1 MKLGTAGWVCI
12 WSVVCVSVLPG
23 AVADTLLVPS
33 QYATIQEAI
42 EAALPGDEVVLA
54 DGVYIGPG
62 NTDLDLG
69 GKAITVRSASGDP
82 ALCIIYCRGAGRG
95 FYFHSGETSDAVVRD
110 LMIVEGAGEYGGG
123 IYCENASPTLIDCVI
138 ISNAAELQ
146 GGGMYCRDAA
156 PTLIGCRFKGNV
168 SLHQGGGLYCEN
180 ASPTL
185 VDCTLSGNTAD
196 FGGGVGLW
204 ESSITLSHCTFTE
217 NNYTYGG
224 AIYSSASIVMLDNC
238 SICRNQG
245 NYGAGLYLSASSS
258 ATLTDCELSANL
270 ARGSGGAVYSRDSS
284 VTLTDCTL
292 TGNRASYGG
301 GALNCEQSSAVLA
314 QCTLVGNTTESSGG
328 AIDFDRSHGTM
339 TACTF
344 VDNTAGRTGGAVY
357 CYESTPIFDACT
369 FSFNTASY
377 QHGGGLYLSYSDAT
391 LNNCAVTDNRA
402 QYGAGIYSSR
412 CNPALLNTLIGRNT
426 AADMGGGLE
435 LHESNPTLDNCIL
448 LSNSAHSGAG
458 LACFSSSPTLTN
470 CTVVG
475 NAASENGGGIYC
487 GGASANPILTNC
499 IVWSNAGGQIS
510 APYGGN
516 PIVTYSDVQG
526 GWPGTGNINADPKL
540 ALEYDG
546 HLLAT
551 SPCIDRGTDT
561 PAAGLPAE
569 DFDGNPRP
577 LDGDGDGLASAD
589 MGAYEFVPGAPSL
602 AVAPALLRFTIAPGQ
617 SGSQTIQIRNSG
629 PDTLAWQVH
638 CDADWL
644 TADPAAGES
653 AGQIDTVTLTADAGD
668 RARGTYIATLWVDA
682 PLACRPHIPLL
693 VVLHVSGALRVPAD
707 YPTIEAAILAATP
720 GDVVMLDDGVYT
732 GDGNREL
739 DFGGKAITV
748 RSASGNPAT
757 CIIDC
762 GGVAQGFYFRNAE
775 GPDSVLEGVTIR
787 NAHDDYD
794 GGAVHCEYSSPT
806 LLNCWIVSST
816 TGRSGAGV
824 YARFAEP
831 RLVNC
836 VLVDNS
842 AAASGGGLYAGSD
855 ARPVLTNCTIVGNS
869 AGEYGGGLA
878 FSYSRGTLVN
888 SIIWANSGD
897 QIYRTSST
905 VSVTYCD
912 VQGGFSGVGNK
923 NADPCFVDAA
933 AGDYRLAAG
942 SPCIDAGKNSAVP
955 ADVLDL
961 DGDGNTTEPIPF
973 DVLGQLRFSDDP
985 ATADTGSGTPP
996 LVDMG
1001 AHEYQRPVS
1010 FADFEAFAECMSG
1023 PGVTFEA
1030 GCGASDFQNDI
1041 DVDLADFV
1049 WLQRACAQDGG
1060 HRAGLTTKN

>member
-1 MKLGTAGWVCI
+1 
-12 WSVVCVSVLPG
+12 LPG

-33 QYATIQEAI
+33 QYATIQQAI

-54 DGVYIGPG
+54 DGVYVGPG
-62 NTDLDLG
+62 NKDLDFG

-82 ALCIIYCRGAGRG
+82 ALCIIYCQGAGRG
-95 FYFHSGETSDAVVRD
+95 FYFHSGETADAVVRD

-123 IYCENASPTLIDCVI
+123 IYCETASPTLINCVI
-138 ISNAAELQ
+138 ISNAVEFQ
-146 GGGMYCRDAA
+146 GGGMYCWDAA

-168 SLHQGGGLYCEN
+168 SGNQGGGLYCEN
-180 ASPTL
+180 ARPTL
-185 VDCTLSGNTAD
+185 IDCTVWGNTAEY
-196 FGGGVGLW
+196 GGGLHCDHVAAKLTDCTFRGNTAYYGGGLW
-204 ESSITLSHCTFTE
+204 SERCSIDLSHCTFTE
-217 NNYTYGG
+217 NNHAYGG
-224 AIYSSASIVMLDNC
+224 AVYSTASILMLDNC

-245 NYGAGLYLSASSS
+245 NYGAGLYLSASYS

-270 ARGSGGAVYSRDSS
+270 ARHSGGAVYSSRDSS

-301 GALNCEQSSAVLA
+301 ALNCGQGSAVLA
-314 QCTLVGNTTESSGG
+314 QCTLVGNMTESSGG
-328 AIDFDRSHGTM
+328 AVYFSRSHGTV
-339 TACTF
+339 TACTL
-344 VDNTAGRTGGAVY
+344 VYNIAGGSGGAVY
-357 CYESTPIFDACT
+357 CSDSTPTFNACT
-369 FSFNTASY
+369 FSFNIASSY
-377 QHGGGLYLSYSDAT
+377 GGGLDLSGSEAT
-391 LNNCAVTDNRA
+391 LNNCAVTHNRA
-402 QYGAGIYSSR
+402 QYGAGIYSAWCS
-412 CNPALLNTLIGRNT
+412 PALLNTLIGGNT
-426 AADMGGGLE
+426 AVVGGGGLRVY
-435 LHESNPTLDNCIL
+435 ESNPTLDNCIL
-448 LSNSAHSGAG
+448 LSNSAADGAG
-458 LACFSSSPTLTN
+458 LACYDFSSPILTN

-475 NAASENGGGIYC
+475 NVASRNGGGIYC
-487 GGASANPILTNC
+487 EGSFNNPILTNC
-499 IVWSNAGGQIS
+499 ILWGNTGGQIS
-510 APYGGN
+510 APYGGS
-516 PIVTYSDVQG
+516 PIVTYCDVQG
-526 GWPGTGNINADPKL
+526 GWTGTGNINADPKL
-540 ALEYDG
+540 ALENDG

-561 PAAGLPAE
+561 PAGGLPPE
-569 DFDGNPRP
+569 DFDGNPRSV
-577 LDGDGDGLASAD
+577 DGDGDGLASAD

-602 AVAPALLRFTIAPGQ
+602 AVAPTVLRFTLAPGQ

-644 TADPAAGES
+644 TIDPAAGES
-653 AGQIDTVTLTADAGD
+653 AGQIDTVTLTAYAGD
-668 RARGTYIATLWVDA
+668 RARGTYIATLWVEA
-682 PLACRPHIPLL
+682 PLACRPHMPVL
-693 VVLHVSGALRVPAD
+693 VILHVTGTLRVPAD
-707 YPTIEAAILAATP
+707 YPTIEAAISAATP
-720 GDVVMLDDGVYT
+720 GDVVMLGDGVYS

-739 DFGGKAITV
+739 NFGGKAITV

-762 GGVAQGFYFRNAE
+762 GGAGRGFEFRSGE
-775 GPDSVLEGVTIR
+775 GVDSVLQGVTIR
-787 NAHDDYD
+787 NGYSADD
-794 GGAVHCEYSSPT
+794 GGAVYCRYSSPT

-842 AAASGGGLYAGSD
+842 AAASGGGLYAASD

-1030 GCGASDFQNDI
+1030 GCGAFDFQNDI

-1049 WLQRACAQDGG
+1049 WLQRAFHGDEP
-1060 HRAGLTTKN
+1060 